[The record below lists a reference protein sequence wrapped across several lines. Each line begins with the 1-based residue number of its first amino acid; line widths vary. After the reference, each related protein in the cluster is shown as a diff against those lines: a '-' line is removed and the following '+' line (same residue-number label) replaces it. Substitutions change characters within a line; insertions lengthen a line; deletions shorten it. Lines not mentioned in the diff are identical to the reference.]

1 MEKRRWY
8 SITLKPSGMSGMY
21 RRDAGTS
28 LLELV
33 VGMTL
38 MGVFLTMFSGAI
50 TLMYTSANKSQA
62 LTDTSAEL
70 NQAFNRLDSSVRYA
84 SAISQPGLGLGPGA
98 ANDWYVEFQTTNTAA
113 VVCTQ
118 LRISQDARELQQ
130 RTWTV
135 VNNSAS
141 NESGWVSIASY
152 VINGGAPAGANQ
164 PFTRMIPSTTTPYEA
179 LQFQLQVKKGGSQTA
194 STSATNLTFVA
205 LNSTAST
212 PLTGICAE
220 KARS

>member
-1 MEKRRWY
+1 MVMRRWF
-8 SITLKPSGMSGMY
+8 SISLKPSRMRDVY

-84 SAISQPGLGLGPGA
+84 SAISQPGRSA

-118 LRISQDARELQQ
+118 LRINHDVRELQQ

-135 VNNSAS
+135 VNSSAS

-152 VINGGAPAGANQ
+152 VINGGAPAGLNQ
-164 PFTRMIPSTTTPYEA
+164 PFIRMNPSTTTPYEA
-179 LQFQLQVKKGGSQTA
+179 LQFQLQVKKGDSQTA

-212 PLTGICAE
+212 PPTGICAE